1 MKSVRIHEQFIANF
15 LAIGENNSLRSFACI
30 FVSAAKTFIF
40 RVHPRAAKHFRGRR
54 ASDVTVREWSQN
66 FMVLNERSPALG
78 HVDGCADQLGMIHT
92 LEILLRF
99 PSFCRIAIFGE

>member
-1 MKSVRIHEQFIANF
+1 MSSVHLHVF
-15 LAIGENNSLRSFACI
+15 LRVPKKRSSSEFTHVQRNILEVGAHLT
-30 FVSAAKTFIF
+30 SQ
-40 RVHPRAAKHFRGRR
+40 
-54 ASDVTVREWSQN
+54 SREWSQN